1 MWKEIL
7 NPYELAVEELQV
19 KFNHMVKEYRQ
30 AGIYSPIEQVLEGV
44 NPIPVSFLKPQRW
57 KRPTPKFQQRLI
69 TPLPS
74 SG

>member
-30 AGIYSPIEQVLEGV
+30 AGIYSPIEQVLGRV
-44 NPIPVSFLKPQRW
+44 NLYPVSY
-57 KRPTPKFQQRLI
+57 
-69 TPLPS
+69 
-74 SG
+74 